1 MRRLLFFWIGK
12 FLGRWRISSAQKEIP
27 QFPRFVSRVSETK
40 VIAAIERV
48 LGRKLLA
55 SERTAF
61 ECGWRPQGLLSADDA
76 YSFRVGSPHYLG
88 YAAVV
93 YVDSL
98 AIDGYARFDDKPLAL
113 VERALVTIENAG
125 VETPVVEIID

>member
-1 MRRLLFFWIGK
+1 MRKSLFRVAK
-12 FLGRWRISSAQKEIP
+12 FLNLWRRSSAQKENP
-27 QFPRFVSRVSETK
+27 QPPRFVSRVSETK
-40 VIAAIERV
+40 VLAAITRV
-48 LGRKLLA
+48 LGRKLLG
-55 SERTAF
+55 SERCAF
-61 ECGWRPQGLLSADDA
+61 YCGWRPQGLLSADDA

-88 YAAVV
+88 CAAVV

-113 VERALVTIENAG
+113 VERAFVTTENAG